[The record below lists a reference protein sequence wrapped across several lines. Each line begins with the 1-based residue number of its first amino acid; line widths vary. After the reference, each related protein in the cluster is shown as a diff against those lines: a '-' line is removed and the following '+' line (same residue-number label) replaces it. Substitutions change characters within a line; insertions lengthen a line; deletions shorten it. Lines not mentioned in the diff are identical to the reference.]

1 MKTNLYRRSFLAS
14 TIAFGAMALLTVGV
28 LTAYIGTRKV
38 GFNSHT
44 TLIELYDINTVRIM
58 DWYFDTDFFEGLIM
72 FIIKHLPI

>member
-1 MKTNLYRRSFLAS
+1 MKFNIFRRSFLAAIITFGS
-14 TIAFGAMALLTVGV
+14 MAFLTVGV

-44 TLIELYDINTVRIM
+44 TLVELCDLNTVRIM
-58 DWYFDTDFFEGLIM
+58 DWYFNTNFFENSIM